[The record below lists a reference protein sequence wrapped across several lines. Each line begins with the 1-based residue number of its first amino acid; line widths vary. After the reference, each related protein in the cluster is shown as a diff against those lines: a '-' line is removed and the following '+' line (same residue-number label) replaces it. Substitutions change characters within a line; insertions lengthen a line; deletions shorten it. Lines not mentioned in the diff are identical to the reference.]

1 MHWQTR
7 YPKIKLQLCGLQI
20 LYCHSI
26 LIPKQSNTNFG
37 IYQLGNHNKNCLL
50 PRIRLNNHGHLHK
63 GTKYNII
70 PRKTKQRRTL
80 HLYHSMVLNTRMH
93 VRALFYSYTLIIKE
107 KKRKK
112 CVPLLL
118 GRQDLCIKCLTNRTA
133 EILLCTMILSLFSVS
148 SWFFPCLTEQT
159 MQWVQWIIFNKVF
172 CHQSLN
178 NYTFSDIT
186 LHTVPSK

>member
-20 LYCHSI
+20 LCCYST

-37 IYQLGNHNKNCLL
+37 IYQLGNHKKNCLL

-112 CVPLLL
+112 VCAFASGSTRFVY
-118 GRQDLCIKCLTNRTA
+118 
-133 EILLCTMILSLFSVS
+133 
-148 SWFFPCLTEQT
+148 
-159 MQWVQWIIFNKVF
+159 KVF
-172 CHQSLN
+172 DKQNGRDFVVYDDFVFILCQFMIFSMLDRANHAMGTMN
-178 NYTFSDIT
+178 NIQ
-186 LHTVPSK
+186 